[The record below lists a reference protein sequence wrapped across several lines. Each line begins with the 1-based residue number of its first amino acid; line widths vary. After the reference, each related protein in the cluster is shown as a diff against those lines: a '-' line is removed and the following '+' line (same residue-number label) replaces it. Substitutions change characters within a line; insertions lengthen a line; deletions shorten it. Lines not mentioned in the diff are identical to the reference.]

1 MFSEEVEKALKE
13 MGFSELTEV
22 QRKTIPL
29 MLSGKNVI
37 VRAKTGSGKTA
48 AFGIPVVELGY
59 KSLVITP
66 TRELTRQVSSHIK
79 SIGKYK
85 GIKVAEI
92 YGGMPYN
99 RQLRELEG
107 ADVVVATPGR
117 LLDLWGKGEINLEEF
132 EIVVVDEADLMLD
145 MGFIE
150 DVEMILSHTTSRKIT
165 GLFSA
170 TIPKEIE
177 ALASKFVDNPERVY
191 VCEGLANVE
200 HKFLEVE
207 DDWRSKVR
215 SLREEE
221 DSGIIVFMRTRSRVA
236 KLVHLL
242 DNAVELRGDLPQ
254 RVRNENIDAFRR
266 GEYDILVTTDVASRG
281 IDIPLVHKVINF
293 DAPQDLKTYI
303 HRIGRTGRMGKK
315 GVAITFLTPRD
326 FWLEREVKKLLAK
339 ETKVGV

>member
-1 MFSEEVEKALKE
+1 MFSEEVDKALKE

-132 EIVVVDEADLMLD
+132 EVVVVDEADLMLD

>member
-1 MFSEEVEKALKE
+1 MFSEEVDKALKE

-48 AFGIPVVELGY
+48 AFGIPIVEIGY

-132 EIVVVDEADLMLD
+132 EVVVVDEADLMLD

>member
-1 MFSEEVEKALKE
+1 MFSEEVDKALKE

-48 AFGIPVVELGY
+48 AFGIPIVELGY

-132 EIVVVDEADLMLD
+132 EVVVVDEADLMLD

>member
-1 MFSEEVEKALKE
+1 MFSEEVDKALKE

-48 AFGIPVVELGY
+48 AFGIPIVELGY

-107 ADVVVATPGR
+107 ADVVIATPGR

-132 EIVVVDEADLMLD
+132 EVVVVDEADLMLD

>member
-1 MFSEEVEKALKE
+1 MFSEEVDKALKE

-37 VRAKTGSGKTA
+37 VRAKTGTGKTA
-48 AFGIPVVELGY
+48 AFGIPIVELGY

-132 EIVVVDEADLMLD
+132 EVVVVDEADLMLD

>member
-1 MFSEEVEKALKE
+1 MFSEEVDKALKE

-48 AFGIPVVELGY
+48 AFGIPIVELGY

-132 EIVVVDEADLMLD
+132 EVVVVDEADLMLD

-150 DVEMILSHTTSRKIT
+150 DIEMILSHTTSRKIT

>member
-1 MFSEEVEKALKE
+1 MFSEEVDKALKE

-132 EIVVVDEADLMLD
+132 EVVVVDEADLMLD

-207 DDWRSKVR
+207 DDWRSKVS

-221 DSGIIVFMRTRSRVA
+221 GSGIIVFMRTRSRVA

>member
-1 MFSEEVEKALKE
+1 MFSEEVDKALKE

-48 AFGIPVVELGY
+48 AFGIPIVELGY

-107 ADVVVATPGR
+107 ADVVIATPGR

-132 EIVVVDEADLMLD
+132 EVVVVDEADLMLD

-191 VCEGLANVE
+191 VCEGLANIE

-281 IDIPLVHKVINF
+281 IDIPLVHKVVNF

>member
-1 MFSEEVEKALKE
+1 MFSEEVDKALKE

-48 AFGIPVVELGY
+48 AFGIPIVELGY

-132 EIVVVDEADLMLD
+132 EVVVVDEADLMLD

-150 DVEMILSHTTSRKIT
+150 DVEIILSHTTSRKIT

>member
-1 MFSEEVEKALKE
+1 MFSEEVDKALKE

-48 AFGIPVVELGY
+48 AFGIPVVELEY

-132 EIVVVDEADLMLD
+132 EVVVVDEADLMLD

-281 IDIPLVHKVINF
+281 IDIPLVHKVVNF

>member
-1 MFSEEVEKALKE
+1 MFSEEVDKALKE

-48 AFGIPVVELGY
+48 AFGIPIVELGY

-107 ADVVVATPGR
+107 ADVVIATPGR

-132 EIVVVDEADLMLD
+132 EVVVVDEADLMLD

-281 IDIPLVHKVINF
+281 IDIPLVHKVVNF

>member
-1 MFSEEVEKALKE
+1 MFSEEVDKALKE

-37 VRAKTGSGKTA
+37 VKAKTGSGKTA
-48 AFGIPVVELGY
+48 AFGIPIVELGY

-132 EIVVVDEADLMLD
+132 EVVVVDEADLMLD

-177 ALASKFVDNPERVY
+177 ALASKFMDNPERVY

>member
-1 MFSEEVEKALKE
+1 MFSEEVDKALKE

-48 AFGIPVVELGY
+48 AFGIPIVELGY

-132 EIVVVDEADLMLD
+132 EVVVVDEADLMLD

-177 ALASKFVDNPERVY
+177 ALASKFMDNPERVY

>member
-1 MFSEEVEKALKE
+1 MFSEEVDKALKE

-107 ADVVVATPGR
+107 ADVVIATPGR

-132 EIVVVDEADLMLD
+132 EVVVVDEADLMLD

-281 IDIPLVHKVINF
+281 IDIPLVHKVVNF

>member
-1 MFSEEVEKALKE
+1 MFSEEVDKALKE

-48 AFGIPVVELGY
+48 AFGIPIVELGY

-92 YGGMPYN
+92 YGGVPYN

-132 EIVVVDEADLMLD
+132 EVVVVDEADLMLD

-150 DVEMILSHTTSRKIT
+150 DVEIILSHTTSRKIT

>member
-1 MFSEEVEKALKE
+1 MFSEEVDKALKD

-22 QRKTIPL
+22 QKKTIPL
-29 MLSGKNVI
+29 MINGKNVI

-48 AFGIPVVELGY
+48 AFGIPIVELGY

-85 GIKVAEI
+85 SVKVAEI

-99 RQLRELEG
+99 KQLRELKG

-117 LLDLWGKGEINLEEF
+117 LLDLWGKGEIDLEEF
-132 EIVVVDEADLMLD
+132 EVVIIDEADLMLD

-150 DVEMILSHTTSRKIT
+150 DVEMILSHTSNRKIT

-177 ALASKFVDNPERVY
+177 ELASKFVTNPERVY

-200 HKFLEVE
+200 HKFLQVE
-207 DDWRSKVR
+207 DDWRSKVK
-215 SLREEE
+215 SLRKEEE
-221 DSGIIVFMRTRSRVA
+221 KGIIVFVRTRSRVA
-236 KLVHLL
+236 KLVEML

-254 RVRNENIDAFRR
+254 RVRNQNIDAFRR
-266 GEYDILVTTDVASRG
+266 GEYDVLVTTDVASRG
-281 IDIPLVHKVINF
+281 LDIPLVHKVINF

-303 HRIGRTGRMGKK
+303 HRIGRTGRMGKS
-315 GVAITFLTPRD
+315 GVAITFITRRD
-326 FWLEREVKKLLAK
+326 LWLEKEVKKLIGK
-339 ETKVGV
+339 EIDA

>member
-1 MFSEEVEKALKE
+1 MFSEEVDKALKE

-29 MLSGKNVI
+29 MMSGKNVI
-37 VRAKTGSGKTA
+37 VRAKTGTGKTA
-48 AFGIPVVELGY
+48 AFGIPIVELGY

-132 EIVVVDEADLMLD
+132 EVVVVDEADLMLD

>member
-1 MFSEEVEKALKE
+1 MFSEEVDKALKE

-48 AFGIPVVELGY
+48 AFGIPIVELGY

-132 EIVVVDEADLMLD
+132 EVVVVDEADLMLD

-326 FWLEREVKKLLAK
+326 FWLEREVKKLLTK

>member
-1 MFSEEVEKALKE
+1 MFSEEVDKALKE

-48 AFGIPVVELGY
+48 AFGIPIVELGY

-107 ADVVVATPGR
+107 ADVVIATPGR

-132 EIVVVDEADLMLD
+132 EVVVVDEADLMLD

-207 DDWRSKVR
+207 DDWKSKVR

-281 IDIPLVHKVINF
+281 IDIPLVHKVVNF

>member
-1 MFSEEVEKALKE
+1 MFSEEVDKALKE

-22 QRKTIPL
+22 QRKTIPV

-48 AFGIPVVELGY
+48 AFGIPIVELGY

-117 LLDLWGKGEINLEEF
+117 LLDLWGKGEIDLEEF

-150 DVEMILSHTTSRKIT
+150 DVEMILSHTTGRKIT

-170 TIPKEIE
+170 TIPKEVE

-303 HRIGRTGRMGKK
+303 HRIGRTGRMGKR

-339 ETKVGV
+339 ETKVGG